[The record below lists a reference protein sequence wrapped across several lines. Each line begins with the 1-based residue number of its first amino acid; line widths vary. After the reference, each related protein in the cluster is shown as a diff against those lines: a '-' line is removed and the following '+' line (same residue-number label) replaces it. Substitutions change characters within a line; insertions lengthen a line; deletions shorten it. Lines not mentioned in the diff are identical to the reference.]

1 MKLSQRVGTE
11 IRKWELEIWR
21 LYKSGVEPREAVR
34 RAYKKHPVFDYVR
47 ENIKAELP
55 TAARKGYG
63 EGDMPED
70 VAERLADI
78 PWSKDGLNLSQ
89 RTTRGSRRV
98 VEAVGDSL
106 VESIREGK
114 STREAAIALFN
125 GYAEGGIIPEQDI
138 PKYMEKLLKLAP
150 AREYGGT
157 EYKAALRSAERHLG
171 KLSTR
176 SMKAAYNQILEAID
190 EGNEE
195 KVQKAVYVA
204 TQEKTRY
211 FAERIARTEMARA
224 YFDGFLA
231 KNMDDPDVVAF
242 RLRLSTRH
250 PEPDICDLYA
260 KSDMFGMGKG
270 IYPKDRL
277 PDYPFHPHC
286 MCVWEPVIAGSRK
299 LKSETPKP
307 QIDEGVEVYLNKLS
321 NGSRQHILGVHG
333 AETYAKTGEW
343 RDNLLSWRE
352 PKLQKSRLAGEGL
365 IPRFEALEYDDVV
378 KEMTIDE
385 IQKTADNLDKVIQKH
400 FNGKSEWSGKVVL
413 AEEGELPGKLWNC
426 DVRMTSKTSE
436 SILIHELIHARSVSL
451 TDFDTYKKYNLVEE
465 GTVELLNREICRAES
480 IPYVRSDYA
489 ELIKALEEISDSC
502 GYKDY
507 LTFAKEALSV
517 NLNDR
522 YNWLEEKYLDK
533 IRRLGTGEMEKY
545 RKMREALDLLWKDS

>member
-1 MKLSQRVGTE
+1 MKLSKRVGTE

-89 RTTRGSRRV
+89 RTTRGSQRV
-98 VEAVGDSL
+98 VEAVGASL
-106 VESIREGK
+106 LESIREGK

-138 PKYMEKLLKLAP
+138 PKYMDKLLKLAP

-157 EYKAALRSAERHLG
+157 EYKAALRSAERNLG

-195 KVQKAVYVA
+195 KIQKAVYVA

-260 KSDMFGMGKG
+260 NADMFGMGKG

-286 MCVWEPVIAGSRK
+286 MCVWEPIIEGSRK
-299 LKSETPKP
+299 LKSETPRP
-307 QIDEGVEVYLNKLS
+307 QIDEGVDAYLNKLS

-333 AETYAKTGEW
+333 AEAYAKTGEW

-352 PKLQKSRLAGEGL
+352 PKLQESRLAG
-365 IPRFEALEYDDVV
+365 
-378 KEMTIDE
+378 
-385 IQKTADNLDKVIQKH
+385 
-400 FNGKSEWSGKVVL
+400 
-413 AEEGELPGKLWNC
+413 
-426 DVRMTSKTSE
+426 
-436 SILIHELIHARSVSL
+436 
-451 TDFDTYKKYNLVEE
+451 
-465 GTVELLNREICRAES
+465 
-480 IPYVRSDYA
+480 
-489 ELIKALEEISDSC
+489 
-502 GYKDY
+502 
-507 LTFAKEALSV
+507 
-517 NLNDR
+517 
-522 YNWLEEKYLDK
+522 
-533 IRRLGTGEMEKY
+533 
-545 RKMREALDLLWKDS
+545 